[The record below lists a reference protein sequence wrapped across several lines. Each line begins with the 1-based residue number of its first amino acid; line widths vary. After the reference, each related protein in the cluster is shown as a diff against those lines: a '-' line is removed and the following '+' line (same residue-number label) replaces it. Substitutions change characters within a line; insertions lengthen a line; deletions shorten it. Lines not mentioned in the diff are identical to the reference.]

1 MPFIFYYCITT
12 KIIVTIISILRYNK
26 KRKAMLTNLKYTFKT
41 SLIVMVLIIGNS
53 LFAQNGLTITDNP
66 VAAMLDS
73 LDNQKILEKAL
84 AKPVYPKT
92 NKFKYSEDSVPRF
105 EDFVYES
112 RLAKLDANSPFDL
125 VYNPHVKGFI
135 ELYAMRRR
143 TLVSRMMGLSQ
154 LYYPMFEEIFDRYN
168 IPLELK
174 HLAVI
179 ESALN
184 PNARSKCGATGLW
197 QFMYPTGKMY
207 GLTVNSYIDERS
219 NVYKATEAAAEYLK
233 SLYGMFGDWQ
243 MVLAAYNAGPGTIS
257 KAIRRSGGKKTYW
270 EIRPFLPTETQAY
283 VPAFIAA
290 NYIMNYPT
298 EHNIYASTPRKT
310 YFEVDTAIVKETMSF
325 EQISAALD
333 VPIEEVIYFNPQYRK
348 NVIPEGGNA
357 LTLPKAKIGMFLTNE
372 TEIYAAIKSQKLIV
386 SENSLAVKEIQKTH
400 TVRNGEKLS
409 TIARKYGVTVAD
421 LKSWNYIGKK
431 GIRSGKKLIVYVKQN
446 IPSSNPI
453 EVKTDTPKDPQ
464 TNVASKTDTTID
476 ADGRKKLADNSTDS
490 KFHYHKVEKGETLYR
505 LSKKFGVSVQDIAEL
520 NNLNRNSQLQRG
532 QKLKIKQKS

>member
-1 MPFIFYYCITT
+1 
-12 KIIVTIISILRYNK
+12 
-26 KRKAMLTNLKYTFKT
+26 
-41 SLIVMVLIIGNS
+41 
-53 LFAQNGLTITDNP
+53 
-66 VAAMLDS
+66 
-73 LDNQKILEKAL
+73 
-84 AKPVYPKT
+84 
-92 NKFKYSEDSVPRF
+92 
-105 EDFVYES
+105 
-112 RLAKLDANSPFDL
+112 
-125 VYNPHVKGFI
+125 
-135 ELYAMRRR
+135 
-143 TLVSRMMGLSQ
+143 MGLSQ
-154 LYYPMFEEIFDRYN
+154 LYYPMFEEIFDRHN

-184 PNARSKCGATGLW
+184 PIARSKCGATGLW

-290 NYIMNYPT
+290 NYVMNYPT

-348 NVIPEGGNA
+348 NVIPEGGNS
-357 LTLPKAKIGMFLTNE
+357 LTLPKAKIGMFFTNE
-372 TEIYAAIKSQKLIV
+372 AEIYAAIKSQKLIV
-386 SENSLAVKEIQKTH
+386 AENSVAVKEIQKTH
-400 TVRNGEKLS
+400 TVRNGEKIS
-409 TIARKYGVTVAD
+409 TIARKYGVTVSD

-431 GIRSGKKLIVYVKQN
+431 GIKAGKKLIVYVKQN
-446 IPSSNPI
+446 VPSSNPVD
-453 EVKTDTPKDPQ
+453 VKTDTPKDPQ
-464 TNVASKTDTTID
+464 INIASKTDSTL
-476 ADGRKKLADNSTDS
+476 DGNGKKKLADNSIDS
-490 KFHYHKVEKGETLYR
+490 KIQYHKVEKGETLYR
-505 LSKKFGVSVQDIAEL
+505 LSKKFGISVQDIADL
-520 NNLNRNSQLQRG
+520 NNLNKNAQLQRG
-532 QKLKIKQKS
+532 QRLKIKQKS

>member
-1 MPFIFYYCITT
+1 MVIYLKNIFKRTLLAFVLFT
-12 KIIVTIISILRYNK
+12 SVT
-26 KRKAMLTNLKYTFKT
+26 
-41 SLIVMVLIIGNS
+41 
-53 LFAQNGLTITDNP
+53 LFGQNGLTITDNP

-73 LDNQKILEKAL
+73 LSNQKLLEKAL
-84 AKPVYPKT
+84 AKPIYPKQ
-92 NKFKYSEDSVPRF
+92 NKYKYAEDSVPRF

-135 ELYAMRRR
+135 ELYAMRKR

-154 LYYPMFEEIFDRYN
+154 LYYPMFEEVFDRHN

-233 SLYGMFGDWQ
+233 SLYSMFGDWQ

-290 NYIMNYPT
+290 NYVMNYPV
-298 EHNIYASTPRKT
+298 EHNIYASMPRKT
-310 YFEVDTAIVKETMSF
+310 YFEVDTAIVKESMSF

-333 VPIEEVIYFNPQYRK
+333 VPVEEVIYFNPQYRK

-357 LTLPKAKIGMFLTNE
+357 LTLPKAKIGMFLSNE
-372 TEIYAAIKSQKLIV
+372 LEIYAAIKSQKLVIQE
-386 SENSLAVKEIQKTH
+386 SAIAVKEIQKTH
-400 TVRNGEKLS
+400 TVKNGEKIS
-409 TIARKYGVTVAD
+409 AIARKYGVTVAD

-431 GIRSGKKLIVYVKQN
+431 GLRSGKKLIVYVKQN
-446 IPSSNPI
+446 VPVVTPFANDSKS
-453 EVKTDTPKDPQ
+453 DAPKDAPS
-464 TNVASKTDTTID
+464 NLASKTDTSIHS
-476 ADGRKKLADNSTDS
+476 DGKQKLADNSS
-490 KFHYHKVEKGETLYR
+490 SNAKYKYHKVEKGETLYR
-505 LSKKFGVSVQDIAEL
+505 LSKKFGISVKEL
-520 NNLNRNSQLQRG
+520 SKMNDLNQNAQLQRG
-532 QKLKIKQKS
+532 QRVKVKQIL

>member
-1 MPFIFYYCITT
+1 
-12 KIIVTIISILRYNK
+12 
-26 KRKAMLTNLKYTFKT
+26 MLTTLRHTFHRALFVSALAT
-41 SLIVMVLIIGNS
+41 GS
-53 LFAQNGLTITDNP
+53 LFAQNTLTITDNP

-73 LDNQKILEKAL
+73 LANQKVLEKAL
-84 AKPVYPKT
+84 SKPVYPKV
-92 NKFKYSEDSVPRF
+92 NKYKYAVDSVPRF

-135 ELYAMRRR
+135 ELYAVRKRE
-143 TLVSRMMGLSQ
+143 LVSRVMGLSQ
-154 LYYPMFEEIFDRYN
+154 LYYPMFEEVFDKHN

-184 PNARSKCGATGLW
+184 PNARSRCGATGLW

-207 GLTVNSYIDERS
+207 GLNVNSYIDERS
-219 NVYKATEAAAEYLK
+219 DVYKATEAAAEYLK

-270 EIRPFLPTETQAY
+270 EIRPYLPLETQSY

-290 NYIMNYPT
+290 NYVMNYPT

-310 YFEVDTAIVKETMSF
+310 YFEVDTAVIKESMTF
-325 EQISAALD
+325 GQISAALD
-333 VPIEEVIYFNPQYRK
+333 ISVEEIAYFNPQYRK
-348 NVIPEGGNA
+348 SEIPAGGNC
-357 LTLPKAKIGMFLTNE
+357 LTLPKAKIGTFLSNE
-372 TEIYAAIKSQKLIV
+372 TEIYAAIKSQKLVV
-386 SENSLAVKEIQKTH
+386 SESSMAVKEVQKTH

-431 GIRSGKKLIVYVKQN
+431 GIRAGKKLVVYVKQDVAT
-446 IPSSNPI
+446 PASN
-453 EVKTDTPKDPQ
+453 VAKSDAPKDPQ
-464 TNVASKTDTTID
+464 TNIAAKANPDSTT
-476 ADGRKKLADNSTDS
+476 KLADNSTS
-490 KFHYHKVEKGETLYR
+490 EVKIHKVKKGETLYGI
-505 LSKKFGVSVQDIAEL
+505 SKKYGISIDKLIEINGL
-520 NNLNRNSQLQRG
+520 KKNPQLLLG
-532 QKLKIKQKS
+532 QKIKLVS

>member
-1 MPFIFYYCITT
+1 
-12 KIIVTIISILRYNK
+12 
-26 KRKAMLTNLKYTFKT
+26 MLTTLKNNFKKTFLF
-41 SLIVMVLIIGNS
+41 SLMITGSGL
-53 LFAQNGLTITDNP
+53 LAQNNLTITDNP

-73 LDNQKILEKAL
+73 LANQKMLEKAL
-84 AKPVYPKT
+84 AKPIYPKT
-92 NKFKYSEDSVPRF
+92 NKFKYAEDSVPRF

-125 VYNPHVKGFI
+125 VFNPHVKGFI
-135 ELYAMRRR
+135 ELYAIRRR

-154 LYYPMFEEIFDRYN
+154 LYYPMFEEIFDKHN

-207 GLTVNSYIDERS
+207 GLSVDSYIDERS

-233 SLYGMFGDWQ
+233 NLYNMFGDWQ

-290 NYIMNYPT
+290 NYVMNYPT
-298 EHNIYASTPRKT
+298 EHNIYASMPRKT
-310 YFEVDTAIVKETMSF
+310 YFEVDTAVVKESMSF

-333 VPIEEVIYFNPQYRK
+333 VTVEEVTYFNPQYRK
-348 NVIPEGGNA
+348 GLIPAGGNS
-357 LTLPKAKIGMFLTNE
+357 LTLPKAKIGMFLNNE
-372 TEIYAAIKSQKLIV
+372 TEIYAAIKSQKNEIQENAIV
-386 SENSLAVKEIQKTH
+386 VKEIQKTH
-400 TVRNGEKLS
+400 TVRRGEKIS
-409 TIARKYGVTVAD
+409 TIARKYGITVAD
-421 LKSWNYIGKK
+421 LKSWNYIGKG
-431 GIRSGKKLIVYVKQN
+431 GIKAGKKLIVYVKQQV
-446 IPSSNPI
+446 PSINNGDSK
-453 EVKTDTPKDPQ
+453 VDSPKEPQ
-464 TNVASKTDTTID
+464 INVAIKTDTTVDIK
-476 ADGRKKLADNSTDS
+476 GKQKLADNSTNI
-490 KFHYHKVEKGETLYR
+490 KYKYHKVEKGETLYR
-505 LSKKFGVSVQDIAEL
+505 LSKKFGISVNDLIEM
-520 NNLNRNSQLQRG
+520 NNLKKNSQLQHG
-532 QKLKIKQKS
+532 QKIKVKQTS